1 MENHFKVLLAM
12 DFSSNSRKAL
22 QLLKHLSQKFSIDLA
37 LIHVIPSF
45 FWKDWFA
52 SGTLPGRSDTT
63 LIIMA
68 TRAY

>member
-22 QLLKHLSQKFSIDLA
+22 QLLKHLFQKFSIDLA

-45 FWKDWFA
+45 LEGLVCFWN
-52 SGTLPGRSDTT
+52 LPGRSDTT
-63 LIIMA
+63 LVIMA